1 VNWDLSRYLA
11 LFVSESK
18 EHLDALAQGLVRLER
33 AGAGGGDPAPL
44 IDELFRHAHSV
55 KGMAAAMQQE
65 GIAHV
70 AHRAEDV
77 IGVLRAQGGVPGPD
91 VVDVLLAATDAITA
105 MVEQAATGTTPAAD
119 EAVSSRLDA
128 QASRLRGIVPAEAD
142 PPGAAGEA
150 QARAADADEPLQGE
164 VVAAP
169 TPARTGAPP
178 ELPPPAPPS
187 GRRLRIEVEVSASS
201 PVPSIR
207 GFLVLKRLGDT
218 ARIAASSPTVDELRA
233 GRMPDRRLTAEIE
246 TSSTPEEITRTLE
259 QIADLARVEVR
270 EATPVAP
277 PPPVTPE
284 PPAEP
289 PRTVRVRAE
298 MLDDFL
304 DVAGELLLATARL
317 REAGRA
323 IPEPQRREHDEGV
336 DRLQAIAKDLHRKVM
351 SARMTPLTAL
361 SARLPRAA
369 RDLAR
374 RTGKQV
380 DVVVTGAE
388 IEVDRALLDE
398 IGDPLLHLL
407 RNAVDHGV
415 ETAAQRI
422 ASGKRPTG
430 RIEVSARRDRDRVIL
445 EVSDDGQGMD
455 AAALRRAAVANGSIA
470 AEAAAN
476 LSDADVLLLACLP
489 GVSTAS
495 QVTEVSGRGVGMDAV
510 KRSAEA
516 LGGTLS
522 IESQPG
528 KGTRFT
534 LRLPLTVAMQP
545 VLLVR
550 VGTEIL
556 AIPVSKVHGAAEARL
571 ELLERAGGAPQLAF
585 GGGHVPVYDLGVL
598 LGTGPAPGGGRRSVV
613 ITDSDTGRVGLAVDQ
628 LLGQQEA
635 VLKPLHGP
643 LSLVPGLSAVT
654 VLGNGRPVFVLDI
667 PRLVAA

>member
-33 AGAGGGDPAPL
+33 AGAGGEDPAPL
-44 IDELFRHAHSV
+44 VDELFRHAHSV

-77 IGVLRAQGGVPGPD
+77 IGVLRAQGGVPGAD
-91 VVDVLLAATDAITA
+91 VVDVLLAATDAITG

-119 EAVSSRLDA
+119 EAVSARLDA
-128 QASRLRGIVPAEAD
+128 QASRLRGIAPAEAA
-142 PPGAAGEA
+142 PPGVA
-150 QARAADADEPLQGE
+150 QPNATDADEPLPGE
-164 VVAAP
+164 AVADEAVAAP
-169 TPARTGAPP
+169 APP
-178 ELPPPAPPS
+178 AALPEPPPPASPS
-187 GRRLRIEVEVSASS
+187 GRRLRIEVEVSAAS
-201 PVPSIR
+201 PVPAVR
-207 GFLVLKRLGDT
+207 GFLVLKRLGDA
-218 ARIAASSPTVDELRA
+218 ARIASSSPSVEELRA

-246 TSSTPEEITRTLE
+246 TSSTPEEIARTLE
-259 QIADLARVEVR
+259 QIADLTRVDVR
-270 EATPVAP
+270 EAAPVAP
-277 PPPVTPE
+277 AQPVAPE

-289 PRTVRVRAE
+289 ARTVRVRAE

-323 IPEPQRREHDEGV
+323 IPEPKRREHDEGV

-407 RNAVDHGV
+407 RNAVDHGI
-415 ETAAQRI
+415 EAADQRI

-430 RIEVSARRDRDRVIL
+430 RIEVSARRERDRVIL
-445 EVSDDGQGMD
+445 EVSDDGRGMD
-455 AAALRRAAVANGSIA
+455 AAALRRAAVARGAIA

-522 IESQPG
+522 IQSQPG
-528 KGTRFT
+528 QGTRFT

-556 AIPVSKVHGAAEARL
+556 AIPVSKVHGAADARL

-585 GGGHVPVYDLGVL
+585 GGGHVPVHDLGIL

-613 ITDSDTGRVGLAVDQ
+613 VADGDTGRVGLAVDQ

-654 VLGNGRPVFVLDI
+654 VLGNGRPVFVLDVS
-667 PRLVAA
+667 RLVAA